1 MLIPGEATD
10 EAGDRGRPVAG
21 RTILL
26 LLNGG
31 ARSRFFALPQTDDT
45 GSWVE
50 VLNTARPGTR
60 PVRTPGVN
68 LVAHSLI
75 LLASTTD
82 GQPPP
87 TS

>member
-1 MLIPGEATD
+1 M
-10 EAGDRGRPVAG
+10 G

-31 ARSRFFALPQTDDT
+31 TRSRFFALPEPEEP

-60 PVRTPGVN
+60 PVRTPGVT

-75 LLASTTD
+75 LLAYTTD

-87 TS
+87 TA